1 MENRDDDLKALENNL
16 DGEVNQDQEEETKGG
31 ISNSALD
38 ITNSSQNFN
47 TSTTSSSIVN
57 PEAAQLEN
65 ATEAGS
71 VDQTK
76 VISDYLLTKLFE
88 NID

>member
-31 ISNSALD
+31 VTNSALD
-38 ITNSSQNFN
+38 ITTSSQNLN
-47 TSTTSSSIVN
+47 TSTTSSSMIN
-57 PEAAQLEN
+57 PEAAQSEN

-71 VDQTK
+71 VD
-76 VISDYLLTKLFE
+76 
-88 NID
+88 